1 MRLLMVSC
9 GLLALAGI
17 SHGIRMPTSGKSYAD
32 GEIIPLMVNKV
43 SSDSTQLPYAYYDL
57 KFVCPPSP
65 DVKRVGLNLGEIL
78 RGDRIA
84 GSDYNIVMGRDIE
97 CEHLC
102 DVEVDAAGI
111 ERSSALIRNSY
122 VVEWILDNLPGA
134 TSYVSMDKT
143 RQYYAA
149 GFKLGSYEN
158 DVVYINNHV
167 TMIIRYRP
175 DGNNPGKNLIVAFE
189 VYPKSVRTTPGQCPK
204 KLDNAK
210 ALALDPAQET
220 MTIPYSYSVYFKEDL
235 DIKYSD
241 RWDLYFLNS
250 SDSNNIH
257 WLAIINSL
265 VIASF
270 LTALVA
276 IIMLRTLSRDIQS
289 YNQEGHGED
298 DKELP
303 EDIGGWKLVHGDV
316 FRPPVHKGVLAS
328 LIGTGVQMFVMAFSI
343 LFIAALGLL
352 SPSYR
357 GGFLSIALFLFA
369 FAGVFSGYFSS
380 QLYKSFKGEKWL
392 KNALRTSM
400 LVPGILLGCVVVLN
414 FFSWSQSSSSA
425 IPFGTLL
432 VLISMWLFILVPL
445 VVVGGWLGFMRPA
458 IESPTRIKQ
467 IPRQIPPTPWYMKLK
482 FAIFIGG
489 LIPFAAILIE
499 LLFIL
504 KSVWQDKTGY
514 YYMYGFLGLTF
525 CILMVTVVEISIVT
539 TYFQLCA
546 EDYNWWWRSFL
557 VGTGSAFWIF
567 GYSIWYYFAKL
578 DLSGFVSGLLFF
590 SYSLI
595 GCVVYGLSTGTVSF
609 LAAYFFV
616 HRIYLAVKTD

>member
-1 MRLLMVSC
+1 
-9 GLLALAGI
+9 
-17 SHGIRMPTSGKSYAD
+17 
-32 GEIIPLMVNKV
+32 MVNKV

-111 ERSSALIRNSY
+111 ERSTALIRNSY

-158 DVVYINNHV
+158 DVAYINNHV

-210 ALALDPAQET
+210 ALALDPAQAT

-235 DIKYSD
+235 DIEYSD

-270 LTALVA
+270 LTAVVA

-432 VLISMWLFILVPL
+432 VLISMWLFLLVPL

>member
-1 MRLLMVSC
+1 
-9 GLLALAGI
+9 
-17 SHGIRMPTSGKSYAD
+17 MPSSGKSYAE

-78 RGDRIA
+78 RGDRIS
-84 GSDYNIVMGRDIE
+84 GSDYNIVMGKDVE
-97 CEHLC
+97 CERLC

-111 ERSSALIRNSY
+111 DQASALIRNSY

-134 TSYVSMDKT
+134 TTYESIDKS
-143 RQYYAA
+143 RKYYAA

-158 DVVYINNHV
+158 DVAYINNHV

-175 DGNNPGKNLIVAFE
+175 DENNAGKNLIVAFE
-189 VYPKSVRTTPGQCPK
+189 VYPKSVRTMAGQCPK
-204 KLDNAK
+204 KINNPK
-210 ALALDPAQET
+210 PLALDASNEKT
-220 MTIPYSYSVYFKEDL
+220 TIPYSYSVYFKEDL
-235 DIKYSD
+235 GIKYSE

-250 SDSNNIH
+250 SNSDHIH

-270 LTALVA
+270 LTVVVA

-289 YNQEGHGED
+289 YNQDTHGED
-298 DKELP
+298 DKDLP
-303 EDIGGWKLVHGDV
+303 EDISGWKLVHGDV

-328 LIGTGVQMFVMAFSI
+328 LIGAGVQMFVMAFSV
-343 LFIAALGLL
+343 LVIAALGLL

-357 GGFLSIALFLFA
+357 GGFLSFALFLFA

-380 QLYKSFKGEKWL
+380 RLYKSFKGEKWI
-392 KNALRTSM
+392 KNALRTAM
-400 LVPGILLGCVVVLN
+400 LVPGILLGYVVALN
-414 FFSWSQSSSSA
+414 FLSWSQSSSSA
-425 IPFGTLL
+425 IPFGTLVVL
-432 VLISMWLFILVPL
+432 VAMWLLILVPL
-445 VVVGGWLGFMRPA
+445 VVIGGWLGFKRPA
-458 IESPTRIKQ
+458 IEPPTRIKQ
-467 IPRQIPPTPWYMKLK
+467 IARQIPPTPWYMNLK
-482 FAIFIGG
+482 FAMFIGG

-525 CILMVTVVEISIVT
+525 CILIVMVVEISIVT

-567 GYSIWYYFAKL
+567 CYSIWYYFTKL
-578 DLSGFVSGLLFF
+578 NLSGFVSGLLFF

-595 GCVVYGLSTGTVSF
+595 GCVVYGLCTGTVSF
-609 LAAYFFV
+609 LAAYEFV

>member
-1 MRLLMVSC
+1 
-9 GLLALAGI
+9 
-17 SHGIRMPTSGKSYAD
+17 
-32 GEIIPLMVNKV
+32 MVNKV

-57 KFVCPPSP
+57 KFVCPASQ

-84 GSDYNIVMGRDIE
+84 GSDYSIIMGRDID
-97 CEHLC
+97 CAHLC

-143 RQYYAA
+143 RKYYAA

-158 DVVYINNHV
+158 DVAYINNHV

-189 VYPKSVRTTPGQCPK
+189 VYPKSVRATPGQCPK

-210 ALALDPAQET
+210 PLALDPAQET

-270 LTALVA
+270 LTAVVA
-276 IIMLRTLSRDIQS
+276 IIMLRTLSRDIQT

-298 DKELP
+298 DKDLP

-425 IPFGTLL
+425 IPFGTLV

-445 VVVGGWLGFMRPA
+445 VVLGGWLGFMRPT

-467 IPRQIPPTPWYMKLK
+467 IPRQIPPTPWYMKLN

-489 LIPFAAILIE
+489 MIPFAAILIE